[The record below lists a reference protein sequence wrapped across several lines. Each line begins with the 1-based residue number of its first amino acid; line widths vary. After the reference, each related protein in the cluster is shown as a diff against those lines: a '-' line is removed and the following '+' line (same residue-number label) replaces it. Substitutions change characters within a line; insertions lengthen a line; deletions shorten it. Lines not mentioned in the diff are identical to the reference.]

1 MIIIDTHCDTLSAL
15 AKGER
20 EQVTVTPQRL
30 LDGGV
35 TLQVCALFA
44 GSAGPSGTGT
54 EAPSEKAAAS
64 LAALSQLTEHGIKKV
79 DSPFAIREGETSL
92 MLSIEGGEIIN
103 DSLDLLR
110 QYHEAGVRIF
120 SLTWNNENLIAC
132 PHCGRG
138 NQGLKPF
145 GWEVV
150 RELDRLGIAVDVAHL
165 GEGGFWDLIFHGNK
179 PPMTSHSCC
188 RALQGHTRNLTDDQ
202 IRALIEAG
210 GWIGINFYTQFLTDA
225 PSCDTDTV
233 ANHIIHIADLGGL
246 GNVGFGS
253 DFDGIDS
260 APTDLQHPGDLPNL
274 LATLTARGFS
284 QAEIRGIAGENFLNY
299 FRRLQG
305 C

>member
-15 AKGER
+15 AKSECT
-20 EQVTVTPQRL
+20 QVTPDRL
-30 LDGGV
+30 REGGV

-44 GSAGPSGTGT
+44 GSAGPSGIGGA
-54 EAPSEKAAAS
+54 APPALAAAS
-64 LAALSQLTEHGIKKV
+64 LAALSRFAEHGIRKV
-79 DSPFAIREGETSL
+79 DSPFDICEGETSL
-92 MLSIEGGEIIN
+92 MLSIEGGEIIE
-103 DSLDLLR
+103 DSLDSLR
-110 QYHEAGVRIF
+110 RYRDAGVRIF

-150 RELDRLGIAVDVAHL
+150 RELDRLSIAVDVAHL

-188 RALQGHTRNLTDDQ
+188 RALRFHTRNLTDDQ
-202 IRALIEAG
+202 IRALIDAG

-225 PSCDTDTV
+225 PTCDTGTV
-233 ANHIIHIADLGGL
+233 ADHIAHIADLGGL

-260 APTDLQHPGDLPNL
+260 APADLQHPGDMPNL
-274 LATLTARGFS
+274 LTALAARGFS
-284 QAEIRGIAGENFLNY
+284 QSEIRGIAGENFLRY
-299 FRRLQG
+299 FKRLQG
-305 C
+305 D